1 MQITDWVLSKIE
13 KSEQPEEIA
22 RQLASRRIAMPQWE
36 ILIQKAKEMSGSPD
50 VRAYLLTLFYAS
62 RVENDWLWLR
72 VLGIIAQER
81 AFDQRER
88 QNALTSI
95 EKKLDRLEKSQQTNP
110 DAEAAAQISEY
121 NAYLLVLKGSLRAEN
136 GEIAQAKVLF
146 RQARDLYQELNNT
159 TFVSWLDAQLQ
170 KLANPPA
177 AQEAPQPTST
187 TQARPVVHL
196 NLSKEHQPQTQ
207 DEVVQTQPK
216 PQPVD
221 DNIRRLQDQLA
232 ERDRK
237 LSILGNLEKEM
248 ASMRQQN
255 TKLRADLQ
263 VRSQELEALRKTQI
277 QPDVRERT
285 EETEL
290 RQELEN
296 KDGEIEDL
304 RDTLRRKDQKIID
317 LQRDLQASHDQ
328 IGQLRRQI
336 QLNQEKIRQLESDL
350 EDSSG
355 S

>member
-1 MQITDWVLSKIE
+1 MQITDWILSKIE
-13 KSEQPEEIA
+13 NGEQPEEIA
-22 RQLASRRIAMPQWE
+22 RQLAGRRIAMPQWE
-36 ILIQKAKEMSGSPD
+36 VLIQKAKEMSGSPD

-146 RQARDLYQELNNT
+146 RQARDLYQELNNP

-177 AQEAPQPTST
+177 APEAVQPAST

-196 NLSKEHQPQTQ
+196 NLSKEPQPQ
-207 DEVVQTQPK
+207 DEVKQSRPEPRAADETV
-216 PQPVD
+216 
-221 DNIRRLQDQLA
+221 RRLQDQLA

-263 VRSQELEALRKTQI
+263 ARTQELEALRKAET

-285 EETEL
+285 EDVEL

-304 RDTLRRKDQKIID
+304 RDTLRRKDQQIIS
-317 LQRDLQASHDQ
+317 LQRDLQARHDQ

-350 EDSSG
+350 EDASG